1 MVNAVEIYT
10 REAVKIFME
19 ITELRKAAETDKTL
33 QESERNIIKSTL
45 QLIRTRLAVGIC
57 DLTQFSTKH
66 EEICDTQQSSTSR
79 K

>member
-1 MVNAVEIYT
+1 MNAVEIYT

-33 QESERNIIKSTL
+33 QESERNIIRSTL
-45 QLIRTRLAVGIC
+45 HLIRSILADGIC
-57 DLTQFSTKH
+57 ELTQLSTKH

>member
-1 MVNAVEIYT
+1 MNVVEIYT

-33 QESERNIIKSTL
+33 QESERKIIKTIL
-45 QLIRTRLAVGIC
+45 QLTRTKLAVGIC
-57 DLTQFSTKH
+57 DLTQLSTKH

>member
-1 MVNAVEIYT
+1 MNAVEIYT

-45 QLIRTRLAVGIC
+45 QLIRTRLADGIC
-57 DLTQFSTKH
+57 DLTQLSTKH
-66 EEICDTQQSSTSR
+66 DEKCDTQQSLTSR

>member
-1 MVNAVEIYT
+1 MNVVEIYT

-33 QESERNIIKSTL
+33 QESERKIIKTIL
-45 QLIRTRLAVGIC
+45 QLTRTKLAVGIC
-57 DLTQFSTKH
+57 DLTQLSTKH
-66 EEICDTQQSSTSR
+66 EKICDTQQSSTSR